1 MTVLL
6 LRLLIVAVVCWG
18 LLVLLGVLPSPFSR
32 TTIRIRN
39 GGIRIS
45 GADLPARARDHVADV
60 IREAGLRSGF
70 IVLSRHRQVVF
81 SLGFPEALRQRLRNI
96 LLN

>member
-1 MTVLL
+1 MIALF
-6 LRLLIVAVVCWG
+6 LRILIVAAVCWG

-32 TTIRIRN
+32 TTIRIRK
-39 GGIRIS
+39 GRIRIA
-45 GADLPARARDHVADV
+45 GVDLPARARDHVADV
-60 IREAGLRSGF
+60 IREAGLRNGF
-70 IVLSRHRQVVF
+70 ITLSRHRQVVF